1 MSEFLTTK
9 EVAAY
14 LRINEKRV
22 YSLVENGGLP
32 ASKATGKWLFPKHLV
47 RAWLESQT
55 LNHPKRRGVLDR
67 TPSLLVVAGSNDPLL
82 ERCLDLFMRRAPEYT
97 GVFGNLGSMGGIR
110 SLRQGLCHIAT
121 SHLAQEDGREYNF
134 SYLSRELEEQPAV
147 IEFCRREQ
155 GLLLPRGNPLG
166 IEVVADVA
174 RRDLSIVT
182 RQPGTGT
189 RLWFDRALKQA
200 GFPPEQLRGGSRE
213 MPRHLDAGLEV
224 LAGRAD
230 AAPGIRAVAGL
241 LELDFLP
248 VHWERFDLLIDK
260 ETFFQKPIQA
270 FLATLHEDAFHE
282 EAKRLTGYD
291 LAQSSQMVYPAPDQE
306 KE

>member
-22 YSLVENGGLP
+22 YSLVESGGLP

-47 RAWLESQT
+47 RIWLESQT

-67 TPSLLVVAGSNDPLL
+67 TPSLLVLAGSNDPLL
-82 ERCLDLFMRRAPEYT
+82 ERCLDLFKRCAPEYT
-97 GVFGNLGSMGGIR
+97 AVFGNLGSLGGIR

-121 SHLAQEDGREYNF
+121 SHLAQENGREYNF
-134 SYLSRELEEQPAV
+134 SYISRELEEQPAV
-147 IEFCRREQ
+147 INFCRREQ
-155 GLLLPRGNPLG
+155 GLLLPRGNPRE
-166 IEVVADVA
+166 IEEVSDLA
-174 RRDLSIVT
+174 RRNLTIVT

-189 RLWFDRALKQA
+189 RLWFDRALERA
-200 GFPPEQLRGGSRE
+200 GHRPDRLRGASRE
-213 MPRHLDAGLEV
+213 VPSHLDAGLEV

-230 AAPGIRAVAGL
+230 AAPGIRAVASL
-241 LELDFLP
+241 LELEFLP
-248 VHWERFDLLIDK
+248 AHWERFDLLIDK

-270 FLATLHEDAFHE
+270 FLATLYEDAFRE
-282 EAKRLTGYD
+282 EAERLTGYD
-291 LAQSSQMVYPAPDQE
+291 LAQSGQMVYPAPD
-306 KE
+306 